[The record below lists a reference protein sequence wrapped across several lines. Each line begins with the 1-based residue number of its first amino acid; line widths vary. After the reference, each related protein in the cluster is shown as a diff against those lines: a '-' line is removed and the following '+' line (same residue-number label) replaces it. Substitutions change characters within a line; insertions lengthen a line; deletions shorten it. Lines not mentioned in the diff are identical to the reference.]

1 MYASMVNQVDV
12 VDVLLKKKASP
23 TVQDIVGQTPL
34 HLAASHVRDYLSL
47 SLLEYL
53 YCFQNAF
60 ECLKLLSRIATDL
73 NIKDIEGRTP
83 LLLSS
88 AKPNIRVSKV
98 LNGF

>member
-47 SLLEYL
+47 SLSPWIPLFFPECFWVFKVAVT
-53 YCFQNAF
+53 YCNWSQY
-60 ECLKLLSRIATDL
+60 
-73 NIKDIEGRTP
+73 
-83 LLLSS
+83 
-88 AKPNIRVSKV
+88 
-98 LNGF
+98 

>member
-47 SLLEYL
+47 SL
-53 YCFQNAF
+53 
-60 ECLKLLSRIATDL
+60 S
-73 NIKDIEGRTP
+73 P
-83 LLLSS
+83 
-88 AKPNIRVSKV
+88 
-98 LNGF
+98 